1 MRRSPSNPRNQIVGQ
16 GPRPAR
22 SQLYVVSQPIESKG
36 SHPKSTPE
44 TVDTCYILSSEGI
57 TTLMETTIHRNPT
70 DSDTISTLLPAQ
82 AQVVTALAQGQSV
95 TAAAKQAGVHRDTIY
110 QWLKSQLEFKTA
122 VENARTEYVAVLSD
136 GMRDLAAR
144 AIETLK
150 ELLDDPKTPAAVRL
164 RTALAIL
171 QRPQFP
177 EPGWRLPER
186 IESPREQQVVDGLAE
201 IKADYTAMRMTDAM
215 DASAQKKK
223 PSEAPQ

>member
-1 MRRSPSNPRNQIVGQ
+1 
-16 GPRPAR
+16 
-22 SQLYVVSQPIESKG
+22 
-36 SHPKSTPE
+36 
-44 TVDTCYILSSEGI
+44 
-57 TTLMETTIHRNPT
+57 METTIHRNPT
-70 DSDTISTLLPAQ
+70 DSDTIPTLLPAQ

-95 TAAAKQAGVHRDTIY
+95 TAAARQAGVHRDTIY
-110 QWLKSQLEFKTA
+110 QWLKSQPEFKA
-122 VENARTEYVAVLSD
+122 AIENARTEYVAVLSD

>member
-1 MRRSPSNPRNQIVGQ
+1 
-16 GPRPAR
+16 
-22 SQLYVVSQPIESKG
+22 
-36 SHPKSTPE
+36 
-44 TVDTCYILSSEGI
+44 
-57 TTLMETTIHRNPT
+57 
-70 DSDTISTLLPAQ
+70 
-82 AQVVTALAQGQSV
+82 
-95 TAAAKQAGVHRDTIY
+95 
-110 QWLKSQLEFKTA
+110 
-122 VENARTEYVAVLSD
+122 
-136 GMRDLAAR
+136 MRDLAAR